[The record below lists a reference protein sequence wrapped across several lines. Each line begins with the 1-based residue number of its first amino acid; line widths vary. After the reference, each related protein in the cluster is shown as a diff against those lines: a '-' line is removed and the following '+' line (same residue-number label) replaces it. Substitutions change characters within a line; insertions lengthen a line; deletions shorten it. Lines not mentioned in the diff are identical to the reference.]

1 MRHTWKTKCFAWV
14 LAGAIA
20 ASGLPSVSLAAEG
33 NEPAKLADFDFN
45 TEAAGGTFNGGNA
58 LASANGACTIQKK
71 VGTDNALYL
80 DGKNSFLDITAA
92 DGTSLLAG
100 KEEITISY
108 DAKPEKG
115 SASWAFYAAPNGDT
129 QKYPE
134 EHYLGILH
142 TSSGMTVE
150 RYHNFGER
158 PGNNLT
164 SAASNEWTHIDL
176 AVSETATTLYVNGE
190 KKASSESSYKLSE
203 ILGETGGKI
212 GRASCRERV

>member
-1 MRHTWKTKCFAWV
+1 M
-14 LAGAIA
+14 A
-20 ASGLPSVSLAAEG
+20 ALFWFCVIR
-33 NEPAKLADFDFN
+33 N
-45 TEAAGGTFNGGNA
+45 
-58 LASANGACTIQKK
+58 
-71 VGTDNALYL
+71 
-80 DGKNSFLDITAA
+80 
-92 DGTSLLAG
+92 G

-203 ILGETGGKI
+203 ILGETGGILLVGK
-212 GRASCRERV
+212 ANWERGEYYGGWLDDRKSVV